1 MTIERIRV
9 TKGSKRRARAKS
21 KKSNRKSNGEARLPV
36 ENISRRQMEVKMR
49 VDSRSYNLDLVL
61 IKNKRLIGCKT
72 K

>member
-21 KKSNRKSNGEARLPV
+21 KKSNRKSNGESRLPV
-36 ENISRRQMEVKMR
+36 ENISRRQMEVNMR

-61 IKNKRLIGCKT
+61 IKILEAK
-72 K
+72 